1 LAPHISL
8 PPYAQ
13 SSVLACWLGFGQAG
27 LASLLAPALLGA
39 LQNIDC
45 LFWRRSLDI
54 GVSCLFC

>member
-39 LQNIDC
+39 LQA
-45 LFWRRSLDI
+45 
-54 GVSCLFC
+54 VSWG